1 MKKTGRFSLVLFL
14 VILVSVS
21 YGAFVI
27 SSNLSQRNEKLAEIS
42 DKKQKVEQL
51 NKDIKG
57 LKKEIKDSSSIKYV
71 EKVARE
77 ELGMVKP
84 KEVVYVDKEKAKAK
98 ENNNNDF

>member
-1 MKKTGRFSLVLFL
+1 MKKLGRFPLLLFL
-14 VILVSVS
+14 VILISVS

-57 LKKEIKDSSSIKYV
+57 LKKEIKDSGSIKYV

-98 ENNNNDF
+98 ENNNDF

>member
-1 MKKTGRFSLVLFL
+1 MKKASRFPLMLFL
-14 VILVSVS
+14 VILISVS

-57 LKKEIKDSSSIKYV
+57 LEKEIKNSGSIKYV
-71 EKVARE
+71 EKVAR
-77 ELGMVKP
+77 LIRLSTPV
-84 KEVVYVDKEKAKAK
+84 
-98 ENNNNDF
+98 F

>member
-1 MKKTGRFSLVLFL
+1 MKKARSFPLALF
-14 VILVSVS
+14 IIIIVSVS

-42 DKKQKVEQL
+42 YKKQKVEQL
-51 NKDIKG
+51 NGDINK
-57 LKKEIKDSSSIKYV
+57 LNKEIKQSSSIKYV

-84 KEVVYVDKEKAKAK
+84 KEVVYIDKDKAEK
-98 ENNNNDF
+98 NNDDF

>member
-1 MKKTGRFSLVLFL
+1 MKKTGRFPLVLFL

>member
-1 MKKTGRFSLVLFL
+1 MKKASRFPLMLFL
-14 VILVSVS
+14 VILISVS

-51 NKDIKG
+51 NKEIKG
-57 LKKEIKDSSSIKYV
+57 LEKEIKNSDSIKYV

-84 KEVVYVDKEKAKAK
+84 KEVVYVDKEKAKEK
-98 ENNNNDF
+98 NNNDF